1 VALILDRLPGY
12 LEHIP
17 GGSVAITSIDAI
29 INWSHSNSLWPLA
42 FGTKCCAIEMLMATG
57 APHQDMARFGAEV
70 ARQSPRQ
77 ADLMVI
83 AGAIVKKMALRMRL
97 LYEQMAEPRYVIAAG
112 SCAISGG
119 PFMYHSYTIV
129 RGADQVVPVD
139 VYVPGCPPRPEA
151 FFWGLLTLQ
160 EMIRQGESIRHPGV
174 RKKPVI
180 AALPQGVSADD
191 IRQSLR
197 ETLEKDNTVDVIQ
210 AANDNAWAKKV
221 EQWTHKQSNSY

>member
-1 VALILDRLPGY
+1 MGLIVDRLPGY
-12 LEHIP
+12 LEHVP
-17 GGSVAITSIDAI
+17 GGSVLLTSIDAVM
-29 INWSHSNSLWPLA
+29 NWSRSNSLWPLS

-57 APHQDMARFGAEV
+57 APHQDTARFGAEV
-70 ARQSPRQ
+70 ARPSPRQ

-97 LYEQMAEPRYVIAAG
+97 LYEQMAEPRYVMAAG

-151 FFWGLLTLQ
+151 FFYGLLTLQ
-160 EMIRQGESIRHPGV
+160 KLIREGESIRHPGV
-174 RKKPVI
+174 RKKPVL
-180 AALPQGVSADD
+180 AALPQGLSAAD
-191 IRQSLR
+191 IRQAVR
-197 ETLEKDNTVDVIQ
+197 EALETDNTVDVAQ
-210 AANDNAWAKKV
+210 AACDKVWAAKV
-221 EQWTHKQSNSY
+221 EQWIQRHSNRQ

>member
-1 VALILDRLPGY
+1 MGLMIDRLPRY
-12 LEHIP
+12 LEPIP
-17 GGSVAITSIDAI
+17 GGPVVLTSIDAI
-29 INWSHSNSLWPLA
+29 MNWSRANSLWPLA

-57 APHQDMARFGAEV
+57 APHQDTARFGAEV

-97 LYEQMAEPRYVIAAG
+97 LYEQMAEPRYVIATG

-119 PFMYHSYTIV
+119 PFMYNSYTIV

-151 FFWGLLTLQ
+151 FFWGLLALQ
-160 EMIRQGESIRHPGV
+160 KMIRQGESIRHPGL

-180 AALPQGVSADD
+180 ASLPQGVSAED
-191 IRQSLR
+191 IRQAMR
-197 ETLEKDNTVDVIQ
+197 EALEKDNTVSMTQ
-210 AANDNAWAKKV
+210 APCGRLWAEKV
-221 EQWTHKQSNSY
+221 EAWVQEHSNRS